1 MTFPPSFYFVLVAVI
16 FLTGVSK
23 SGFGGGL
30 GVVSVPAL
38 SVFVEPQFAVAVLMP
53 ILIGIDVLVV
63 WRYRHTWRQD
73 VVFAMVPGALFGLML
88 GLATFQWMNADLIRF
103 AVGLLALA
111 FVAQHLFARPR
122 KVMHGADRRSGAFA
136 FAALS
141 GFASYVAHAGGP
153 PVKGY
158 LLRQQMDKSTFVG
171 TNTMFFFSMNAL
183 KTVSYTLLGLLS
195 FESLMVSLS
204 VSPVLLLGVLAGTYL
219 HKHVDQRLFT
229 ALVYGFL
236 TLAGAKLLLDSVISV
251 LAHPN

>member
-1 MTFPPSFYFVLVAVI
+1 MTLPLSFYLVSAAVI
-16 FLTGVSK
+16 FLTGLSK

-63 WRYRHTWRQD
+63 WRYRHDWRQD
-73 VVFAMVPGALFGLML
+73 VVYAMVPGALFGLAL
-88 GLATFQWMNADLIRF
+88 GLVTFQWMNADLIRLI
-103 AVGLLALA
+103 VGLLALA
-111 FVAQHLFARPR
+111 FVAQHVFARTR
-122 KVMHGADRRSGAFA
+122 QVVSGADRRSGAFA

-153 PVKGY
+153 PVKGF
-158 LLRQQMDKSTFVG
+158 LLRQQMDKSVFVG

-183 KTVSYTLLGLLS
+183 KTVSYTLSGLLT
-195 FESLMVSLS
+195 FDSLMVSLS
-204 VSPVLLLGVLAGTYL
+204 VSPVLLLGVAAGTCL
-219 HKHVDQRLFT
+219 HKHVNQRLFT

-236 TLAGAKLLLDSVISV
+236 TLAGVKLLSDSVMSV
-251 LAHPN
+251 MAQLN

>member
-1 MTFPPSFYFVLVAVI
+1 MTLPSSFYLVLVAVI
-16 FLTGVSK
+16 FLTGLSK

-63 WRYRHTWRQD
+63 WRYRHNWRQD
-73 VVFAMVPGALFGLML
+73 VVFAMVPGALFGLVL

-111 FVAQHLFARPR
+111 FVTQHVFAHSREIR
-122 KVMHGADRRSGAFA
+122 HGADRRSGAFA

-183 KTVSYTLLGLLS
+183 KTVSYTLSGLLS

-219 HKHVDQRLFT
+219 HKRVDQRLFT

-251 LAHPN
+251 LAFPN

>member
-1 MTFPPSFYFVLVAVI
+1 MTLPLSFYLVLVAVI
-16 FLTGVSK
+16 FLTGMSK

-53 ILIGIDVLVV
+53 VLIGIDVLVV

-111 FVAQHLFARPR
+111 FVAQHLFARSR
-122 KVMHGADRRSGAFA
+122 KVPHGADRRSGAFA

-158 LLRQQMDKSTFVG
+158 LLRQQMDKTTFVG

-236 TLAGAKLLLDSVISV
+236 TLAGAKLLSDSVLSV
-251 LAHPN
+251 LALPN

>member
-111 FVAQHLFARPR
+111 FVAQHLFARSR
-122 KVMHGADRRSGAFA
+122 KVMHGSDRRSGAFA

-183 KTVSYTLLGLLS
+183 KTVSYTLSGLLS

-204 VSPVLLLGVLAGTYL
+204 VAPVLLLGVLAGTYL

-236 TLAGAKLLLDSVISV
+236 TLAGAKLLSDSVLSV